1 MWMLVWRKK
10 ALFFVFLDYV
20 EVSLSKNFFGENLE
34 VSLAIKHFAI
44 FFRLCTI
51 IVFQSIV
58 QALNCTIYILFCYYM
73 YIICKSQGVEA
84 IILRTNRTQPQ
95 MFGLIVVNPR

>member
-34 VSLAIKHFAI
+34 VSLAIK
-44 FFRLCTI
+44 
-51 IVFQSIV
+51 QK
-58 QALNCTIYILFCYYM
+58 N
-73 YIICKSQGVEA
+73 
-84 IILRTNRTQPQ
+84 
-95 MFGLIVVNPR
+95 